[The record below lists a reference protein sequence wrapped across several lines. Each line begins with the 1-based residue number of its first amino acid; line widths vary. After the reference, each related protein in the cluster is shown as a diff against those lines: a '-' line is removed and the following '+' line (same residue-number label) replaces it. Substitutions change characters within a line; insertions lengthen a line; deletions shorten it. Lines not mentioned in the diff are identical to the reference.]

1 VTDRQAFFVFTTP
14 AAARLFV
21 KRLVHELDRLA
32 IYIDGEGVIVI
43 DGAEEPQGERI
54 RQLARTS
61 GSITIDL

>member
-1 VTDRQAFFVFTTP
+1 MTDRQAFFIFTSP
-14 AAARLFV
+14 EAARLFV
-21 KRLVHELDRLA
+21 KRLVLMLDHVA
-32 IYIDGEGVIVI
+32 IYIRDEGVIVI